1 MLPSVLNVLN
11 ALRFIIKCALRRF
24 ECGSSLN
31 SALNVGKGDFE
42 LLANFPET
50 PLVACSSLDVTHKGL
65 GKDLCQKEKIY
76 TRHSLFNHLQST
88 LHGPIRRCI
97 VFLCFLLADLSVGV
111 QTAAR
116 RPFVFFCKNPQVT
129 SGKESL
135 ADGSRTKTFQLTNGT
150 GPVYYTDIFFV

>member
-65 GKDLCQKEKIY
+65 GKDLC
-76 TRHSLFNHLQST
+76 
-88 LHGPIRRCI
+88 
-97 VFLCFLLADLSVGV
+97 
-111 QTAAR
+111 
-116 RPFVFFCKNPQVT
+116 
-129 SGKESL
+129 
-135 ADGSRTKTFQLTNGT
+135 
-150 GPVYYTDIFFV
+150 